1 MKSLFSYFIVFMAV
15 IYWVI
20 RVCVSLFYSMG
31 KEFMGIVPWNSTLE
45 IAILFLTIPSIIFI
59 IRRNIV
65 AATLYFGMY
74 AAYFGT
80 VLYQSLTMVSQG
92 TESLV
97 LTDSTVILVSA
108 LGIVIPFLVFADVAI
123 QKSRFHPADRKTD
136 WYYENEK
143 YDRKLD
149 ERADKNQYKIK

>member
-1 MKSLFSYFIVFMAV
+1 MKSLFSYLIVILAI
-15 IYWVI
+15 IYWGF
-20 RVCVSLFYSMG
+20 RVVVSLLYAMG
-31 KEFMGIVPWNSTLE
+31 QEFICQPLNANIE

-59 IRRNIV
+59 FRRNVV

-80 VLYQSLTMVSQG
+80 ILYNSFGNVSAE

-97 LTDSTVILVSA
+97 LTDATSIMISA
-108 LGIVIPFLVFADVAI
+108 LGIVIPFLVFADI
-123 QKSRFHPADRKTD
+123 ILQKSRFHSADRDTD

-143 YDRKLD
+143 YDRKFD
-149 ERADKNQYKIK
+149 ERADRNQYKIK

>member
-1 MKSLFSYFIVFMAV
+1 MKSLFSYLIVILAI
-15 IYWVI
+15 IYWGF
-20 RVCVSLFYSMG
+20 RVVVSLLYAMG
-31 KEFMGIVPWNSTLE
+31 QEFICQPLNANIE

-59 IRRNIV
+59 FRRNVV

-80 VLYQSLTMVSQG
+80 ILYNSFWNVSAE

-97 LTDSTVILVSA
+97 LTDATSIMISA
-108 LGIVIPFLVFADVAI
+108 LGIVIPFLVFADI
-123 QKSRFHPADRKTD
+123 ILQKSRFHSADRDTD

-143 YDRKLD
+143 YDRNFD
-149 ERADKNQYKIK
+149 ERADRNQYKIK

>member
-1 MKSLFSYFIVFMAV
+1 MKSLFSYLIVILAI
-15 IYWVI
+15 IYWGF
-20 RVCVSLFYSMG
+20 RVVVSLLYAMG
-31 KEFMGIVPWNSTLE
+31 QEFICQPLNANIE

-59 IRRNIV
+59 FRRNVV

-80 VLYQSLTMVSQG
+80 ILYNSFGNVSSE

-97 LTDSTVILVSA
+97 LTDATSIMISA
-108 LGIVIPFLVFADVAI
+108 LGIVIPFLVFADI
-123 QKSRFHPADRKTD
+123 ILQKSRFHSADRDTD

-143 YDRKLD
+143 YDRNFD
-149 ERADKNQYKIK
+149 ERADRNQYKIK